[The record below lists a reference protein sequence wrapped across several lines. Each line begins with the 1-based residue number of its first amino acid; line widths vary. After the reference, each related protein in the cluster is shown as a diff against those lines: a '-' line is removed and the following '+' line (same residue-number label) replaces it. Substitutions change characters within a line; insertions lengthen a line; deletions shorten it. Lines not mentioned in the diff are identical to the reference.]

1 MKSPLRASK
10 AQVVYQ
16 LYRDGNLEDPH
27 IIDVQY
33 PSDQDGLLLRGK
45 QCSRNSSKFPCGMQ
59 VNLKQVDSY

>member
-1 MKSPLRASK
+1 M
-10 AQVVYQ
+10 YQ

-45 QCSRNSSKFPCGMQ
+45 QYSGSSSNFPYGLQ
-59 VNLKQVDSY
+59 VNLKLVDSY